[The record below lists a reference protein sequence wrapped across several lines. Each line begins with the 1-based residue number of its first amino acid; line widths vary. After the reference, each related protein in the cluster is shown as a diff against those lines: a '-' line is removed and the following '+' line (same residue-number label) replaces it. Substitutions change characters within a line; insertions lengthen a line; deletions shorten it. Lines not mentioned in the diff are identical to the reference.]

1 MSIAN
6 IQMAL
11 NLCAPNINGKKISFC
26 VNIIF
31 VSKVL
36 SPNLSRYLNII
47 STLQTLL
54 SYGFGGLKL
63 KKIKIP
69 LFIKI

>member
-1 MSIAN
+1 MSIVN
-6 IQMAL
+6 IQMAR
-11 NLCAPNINGKKISFC
+11 NLCAPNINSKKISFC

-36 SPNLSRYLNII
+36 SPNLSRYLNI